1 MPLHISTVLN
11 SFGSTLDSGLVSCT
25 GSDEEAGCSL
35 HVTNR
40 FPIDPDN
47 PRRPVLAPSSASIR
61 WRRGRSLA
69 WSRHTSHCTECSKDS
84 SSRRIKPTVCPV
96 FTFVPSHPT
105 IFMFCVFA
113 FSSFRLAT
121 NDSVMSLLEPDC
133 GVVWLKYEEPGSA
146 TMLMCSSVR
155 VFMWYL
161 LSTPRTCFK
170 V

>member
-1 MPLHISTVLN
+1 MR
-11 SFGSTLDSGLVSCT
+11 
-25 GSDEEAGCSL
+25 L

-40 FPIDPDN
+40 FQIDPGN
-47 PRRPVLAPSSASIR
+47 PRGPEVAPSSASNR

-69 WSRHTSHCTECSKDS
+69 WSRHASHCSGCSKAS
-84 SSRRIKPTVCPV
+84 NRRITPAVCLV

-105 IFMFCVFA
+105 TFMFCVFA
-113 FSSFRLAT
+113 CSSFRLAT

-155 VFMWYL
+155 VFLWYL
-161 LSTPRTCFK
+161 LSTPITC
-170 V
+170 VRV